1 MFGVKT
7 QLTEERWSK
16 KRSGGKGDQKKGQE
30 SNNRTWCASSE
41 GTTMACRG
49 GKWAFMRARR
59 ASKGSKGCESIVGG
73 GGGCCC
79 FNF

>member
-16 KRSGGKGDQKKGQE
+16 KRSGGKGKKKGQE

-41 GTTMACRG
+41 GTTTACRG
-49 GKWAFMRARR
+49 GKWASMRARR

-73 GGGCCC
+73 CCC
-79 FNF
+79 FFG